1 MKPSGTR
8 LQRSKRKG
16 KMANKILIC
25 DDEAPLRHAL
35 RDKLSREGY
44 ELEEASDGDEAIAK
58 MKSFKPELLLLDFV
72 MPKKDGVEVLHAMK
86 EDEELKNIK
95 VIMLTNLSDPIKSYE
110 ATDAGEGVLTSMDYL
125 VKSDWKLEEV
135 VDKIKSKLSE

>member
-1 MKPSGTR
+1 
-8 LQRSKRKG
+8 
-16 KMANKILIC
+16 MAYKILVC

-44 ELEEASDGDEAIAK
+44 AVEEAADGEEALDK
-58 MKSFKPELLLLDFV
+58 LRSSKPDLMLLDFV
-72 MPKKDGVEVLHAMK
+72 MPKKDGVEVLREMQK
-86 EDEELKNIK
+86 DNSIKNIK

-110 ATDAGEGVLTSMDYL
+110 ATDAGDGVLTSMDYL

-135 VDKIKSKLSE
+135 VEKIESKLA